1 MDTETKRERLIK
13 WEDPRIAAKQGSQM
27 RGLDYLQ
34 AITAGKI
41 APPPIM
47 YLTGIIFAEVNEG
60 EVILTMEPN
69 ESHYNPIGTVHGGI
83 IATICDSAA
92 SCAVHTVL
100 PLGMA
105 YTTLELKTN
114 YVRPVMMKTGMMHCV
129 GTVIHS
135 GRRVAT
141 SEARL
146 MDMEGKLYAHA
157 IATCMIFPINK
168 E

>member
-1 MDTETKRERLIK
+1 MQQENKRERVIQ
-13 WEDPRIAAKQGSQM
+13 WENPLPAAGQATKMS
-27 RGLDYLQ
+27 GLAYLR
-34 AITAGKI
+34 AITAGEI
-41 APPPIM
+41 PRPPI
-47 YLTGIIFAEVNEG
+47 G
-60 EVILTMEPN
+60 ILTMMNFVEINEGHVIFSLEPH

-92 SCAVHTVL
+92 SCAVHSTL
-100 PLGMA
+100 PAGVA

-114 YVRPVMMKTGMMHCV
+114 FVRAVTVKTGLLHCI

-135 GRRVAT
+135 GRRMAT

-146 MDMEGKLYAHA
+146 VDANNKLYAHA
-157 IATCMIFPINK
+157 TATCMIFPV

>member
-1 MDTETKRERLIK
+1 MNTDIKRQRIIN
-13 WEDPRIAAKQGSQM
+13 WEDPRIGAKQGSQM
-27 RGLDYLQ
+27 SGLDYLR
-34 AITAGKI
+34 AITAGEI

-47 YLTGIIFAEVNEG
+47 YLTGIVFAEVSEG
-60 EVILTMEPN
+60 EVIMTMEPD

-100 PLGMA
+100 PLGMG

-114 YVRPVMMKTGMMHCV
+114 YVRPVTIQTGMMRCV

-157 IATCMIFPINK
+157 IATCMVFPISGG
-168 E
+168 